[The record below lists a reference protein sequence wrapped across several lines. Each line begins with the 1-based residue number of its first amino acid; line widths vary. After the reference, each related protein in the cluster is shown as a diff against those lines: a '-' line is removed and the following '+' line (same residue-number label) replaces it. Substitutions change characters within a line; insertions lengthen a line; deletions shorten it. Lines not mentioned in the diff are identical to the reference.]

1 MISSEPTAIGA
12 APAGTRPSDP
22 VAGGMDV
29 IPSITTAEAEGAIEM
44 LYFFVGVGPG
54 LGLTSSLLD
63 GGVGPGLG
71 LTSSLLD
78 GGVGP
83 RPKAL
88 AMRAANPGAFEG
100 DVVGLFAGASAS

>member
-63 GGVGPGLG
+63 GGVGP
-71 LTSSLLD
+71 
-78 GGVGP
+78 

>member
-1 MISSEPTAIGA
+1 MIFSEPTAIGG

-22 VAGGMDV
+22 VAGGMEV

-54 LGLTSSLLD
+54 LGLT
-63 GGVGPGLG
+63 P
-71 LTSSLLD
+71 SLLD

-88 AMRAANPGAFEG
+88 AMRAANPGTFEE
-100 DVVGLFAGASAS
+100 DVAGLFGGDSTS